1 MNTKA
6 PEKAPAKAAARSN
19 SRGGAATIAAAQD
32 ALFDFQAAADDL
44 VAHLPNPSTITAV
57 AATAQV
63 GAPDAARSATTATF
77 VGARSAELALVILD
91 PDFFADATAATPLV
105 QLSDIVF
112 PALAASA
119 EIFGTGVLGD
129 AVTADATSLFE
140 DEESILFELVGA
152 MGTVGW
158 FILRLRAD
166 AAAPVSEGSIE
177 GRLSRINEVEM
188 ALTVE
193 IGRTRLPIREVLGLE
208 VGAVVELDRAVGA
221 PADILLNGRLIA
233 HGEVVVVEQEFAVRI
248 TRILDST
255 QVGAR

>member
-1 MNTKA
+1 MRTKA
-6 PEKAPAKAAARSN
+6 PQKPPVQAE
-19 SRGGAATIAAAQD
+19 
-32 ALFDFQAAADDL
+32 LLDFQAAADAL
-44 VAHLPNPSTITAV
+44 VAALPNTSTITARETEPPFPAP
-57 AATAQV
+57 AA
-63 GAPDAARSATTATF
+63 ATTAVTSTF
-77 VGARSAELALVILD
+77 VGVRSAELALVLLD
-91 PDFFADATAATPLV
+91 PQLFADAAAETPLV
-105 QLSDIVF
+105 QLTDLVF
-112 PALAASA
+112 PALTAAS
-119 EIFGTGVLGD
+119 EILGTGVLGD
-129 AVTADATSLFE
+129 AVSADVTGLFSE
-140 DEESILFELVGA
+140 EESIVFELAGA
-152 MGTVGW
+152 AGPVGW

-166 AAAPVSEGSIE
+166 ASTRVAQGSIE

-248 TRILDST
+248 TRILDSA

>member
-1 MNTKA
+1 MTT
-6 PEKAPAKAAARSN
+6 KAPAKAPAKAS
-19 SRGGAATIAAAQD
+19 SRGAAATIAAAEE
-32 ALFDFQAAADDL
+32 AVFDLEAAANAL
-44 VAHLPNPSTITAV
+44 VANLPNPTTITAV
-57 AATAQV
+57 AA
-63 GAPDAARSATTATF
+63 GAPVPAPEAAKTATTATF

-91 PDFFADATAATPLV
+91 PEFFADATAATPLV
-105 QLSDIVF
+105 QISDIVF
-112 PALAASA
+112 PALEAAS

-129 AVTADATSLFE
+129 AVTADVSSLFD
-140 DEESILFELVGA
+140 DEESVIFELTSA
-152 MGTVGW
+152 TGTAGW
-158 FILRLRAD
+158 FLLRLRAD
-166 AAAPVSEGSIE
+166 AAAPIAKGSIE

-208 VGAVVELDRAVGA
+208 VGTVVELDRAVGA

-255 QVGAR
+255 QAGAR

>member
-1 MNTKA
+1 VSIKA
-6 PEKAPAKAAARSN
+6 AVKAPAKSSSRSN
-19 SRGGAATIAAAQD
+19 AATIAAAQD
-32 ALFDFQAAADDL
+32 ALFDFQAAADAL
-44 VAHLPNPSTITAV
+44 VAQLPNPSTITAV
-57 AATAQV
+57 AAT
-63 GAPDAARSATTATF
+63 GPIAPPEAATMATTATF

-91 PDFFADATAATPLV
+91 PEFFADAASATPLV
-105 QLSDIVF
+105 QLSDIVY
-112 PALAASA
+112 PALAAGA

-129 AVTADATSLFE
+129 AVTADVSSLFD
-140 DEESILFELVGA
+140 DEESIVFELVA
-152 MGTVGW
+152 PTGTAGW

-166 AAAPVSEGSIE
+166 VAAQVSEGSIE